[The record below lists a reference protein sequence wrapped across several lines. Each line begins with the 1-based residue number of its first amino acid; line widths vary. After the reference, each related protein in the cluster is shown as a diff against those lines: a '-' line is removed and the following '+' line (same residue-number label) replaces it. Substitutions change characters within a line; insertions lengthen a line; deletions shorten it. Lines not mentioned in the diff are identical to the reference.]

1 VPSTCLAALPALER
15 GKNRK
20 RDEKK
25 KNLLSSSS
33 NVFFFSEI

>member
-1 VPSTCLAALPALER
+1 M
-15 GKNRK
+15 KK
-20 RDEKK
+20 R